1 MSGTVRVANTVRRT
15 AGPWTPTIHRLLR
28 HLHASG
34 VAWVPRPLGMTDE
47 PQAREVLTFVPGTVP
62 QDPMPPWVWT
72 DAVLIDA
79 AARLS
84 ALHGAGCDFDAAGGC
99 WQVPVH
105 APAEVICHNDFAA
118 LQPRLRLQPRDRRR
132 HRRGHRVARSS
143 RMGRCLPRLPARAAC
158 RAEEPRL
165 GRPRRSGRTPPSARA
180 AVPDLRPR
188 PRPGRRRGDGRAPA
202 PRARRLRRRSRGR
215 GSAAPR
221 RPRTA
226 VPRRRRLAR
235 RFATGASVTLAAQLR
250 SSSAT
255 HSMCGVCGNMST
267 GRTRRSS

>member
-1 MSGTVRVANTVRRT
+1 MRDDERVTVEALDGGSMSGTVRMANTVRRT

-105 APAEVICHNDFAA
+105 APAEVICHNDFAPYN
-118 LQPRLRLQPRDRRR
+118 LVFD
-132 HRRGHRVARSS
+132 SS
-143 RMGRCLPRLPARAAC
+143 RAIVGVIDWDTASPGPRVWDVAYLAY
-158 RAEEPRL
+158 RL
-165 GRPRRSGRTPPSARA
+165 VPLAGPKN
-180 AVPDLRPR
+180 PDL
-188 PRPGRRRGDGRAPA
+188 GGRGDRA
-202 PRARRLRRRSRGR
+202 G
-215 GSAAPR
+215 
-221 RPRTA
+221 
-226 VPRRRRLAR
+226 RRRRLALLCRTYGHDLDPADVAATAVR
-235 RFATGASVTLAAQLR
+235 RLRELADFAAVRAGAGAPHLDDHARLYRDDADWLGASLQELR
-250 SSSAT
+250 
-255 HSMCGVCGNMST
+255 
-267 GRTRRSS
+267 